1 MKKLS
6 ITFMGLV
13 AGALLLVGP
22 NTLSVASVSS
32 PPKAEVSQENI
43 GVTNQRIAYNYG
55 CRWVRRC
62 VARDRFGNCLQSKRF
77 WVCPRGWR

>member
-6 ITFMGLV
+6 VTFAGLIV
-13 AGALLLVGP
+13 GAFLLVGA
-22 NTLSVASVSS
+22 NTLSVASISS
-32 PPKAEVSQENI
+32 PPKAEVSQEMS
-43 GVTNQRIAYNYG
+43 GVTNQLIAYNYG

-62 VARDRFGNCLQSKRF
+62 VARDRFGNCLRWKRF